1 MKYITKTIWIL
12 SLVSLFTDMS
22 SEMLYPILPIYLKSI
37 GFSIVLIGVFEGF
50 AEAITGISKGYF
62 GKWSDQSGKRVPFIQ
77 AGYGMSGIARPLLV
91 LIANPFWVFLMRSL
105 DRLGKGVRTAARD
118 ALLSDET
125 TSSNKAKVFGFHRAL
140 DTFGAVLG
148 PGIALIYLHYYP
160 NDYKNLFL
168 IAFFPGLLAILT
180 SGLIKESKLTI
191 KETTTK
197 GFKLSS
203 LMSFWKN
210 SSSNYKKLVFG
221 LVAFSLINS
230 SDVFL
235 LLKAKDYGVNDTYV
249 IGLFMFYNLVYA
261 FFSFPMGALAD
272 RIGLKTIFLC
282 GLAIFAFTY
291 FGMALFKGTSLL
303 IFLFFIYGIYS
314 AATEGI
320 AKAWIS
326 NVTKKEH
333 TATAIGTFTS
343 LQSIAT
349 LVSSSAAGLIWYH
362 LGANTL
368 FIYTGLGTTLVF
380 LYFLWRVP
388 YQIK

>member
-1 MKYITKTIWIL
+1 
-12 SLVSLFTDMS
+12 MS

-125 TSSNKAKVFGFHRAL
+125 TRSNKAKVFGFHRAL

-160 NDYKNLFL
+160 YDYKNLFL

-349 LVSSSAAGLIWYH
+349 LFSSSAAGLIWYH

-368 FIYTGLGTTLVF
+368 FIYTGIGTTLVF

>member
-1 MKYITKTIWIL
+1 
-12 SLVSLFTDMS
+12 MS
-22 SEMLYPILPIYLKSI
+22 SEMLYPILPIYLKSL

-50 AEAITGISKGYF
+50 AEAITGLSKGYF

-77 AGYGMSGIARPLLV
+77 VGYGMSGIARPLLV

-125 TSSNKAKVFGFHRAL
+125 TSDNKAKVFGFHRAL
-140 DTFGAVLG
+140 DTLGAVLG
-148 PGIALIYLHYYP
+148 PGIALIYLHFYP

-191 KETTTK
+191 KEATK
-197 GFKLSS
+197 ESFKLRG
-203 LMSFWKN
+203 LLSFWKN
-210 SSSNYKKLVFG
+210 SSSNYKKLTIG

-235 LLKAKDYGVNDTYV
+235 LLKAKDYGVDDTYV
-249 IGLFMFYNLVYA
+249 IGLFMFYNFIYA

-272 RIGLKTIFLC
+272 RIGLKTIFLF

-303 IFLFFIYGIYS
+303 IFLFFVYGIYA

-326 NVTKKEH
+326 NVTKKEQ

-349 LVSSSAAGLIWYH
+349 LVSSSTAGLIWYH

-368 FIYTGLGTTLVF
+368 FIYTGIGTTLVF

>member
-1 MKYITKTIWIL
+1 
-12 SLVSLFTDMS
+12 MS
-22 SEMLYPILPIYLKSI
+22 SEMLYPILPIYLKSL

-50 AEAITGISKGYF
+50 AEAITGLSKGYF

-77 AGYGMSGIARPLLV
+77 VGYGMSGIARPLLV

-125 TSSNKAKVFGFHRAL
+125 TSGNKAKVFGFHRAL

-191 KETTTK
+191 NETTK
-197 GFKLSS
+197 EGFKLSG
-203 LMSFWKN
+203 LLTFWKN
-210 SSSNYKKLVFG
+210 SSSHYRKLTIG

-249 IGLFMFYNLVYA
+249 IGLFIFYNFIYA

-272 RIGLKTIFLC
+272 RIGLKTIFLF

-303 IFLFFIYGIYS
+303 IFLFFVYGIYA

-320 AKAWIS
+320 AKAWIA
-326 NVTKKEH
+326 NVTKKEQ

-349 LVSSSAAGLIWYH
+349 LVSSSTAGLIWYH

-368 FIYTGLGTTLVF
+368 FIYTGIGTTLVF

>member
-125 TSSNKAKVFGFHRAL
+125 TRSNKAKVFGFHRAL